1 MPSGHT
7 PSASIVLS
15 ITASL
20 NGGWK
25 LLHRAHAPL
34 RNCVAHVP
42 DQEHCEQLETELA
55 ALRLDLGA
63 ERSRVG
69 DHAAQLQKAREEA
82 QEAVAALS
90 SAKTEAQNKA
100 DLAERWAQAIC
111 LIVLLK
117 TCTIFAARCTMAL
130 CDLDS

>member
-1 MPSGHT
+1 M
-7 PSASIVLS
+7 
-15 ITASL
+15 
-20 NGGWK
+20 
-25 LLHRAHAPL
+25 APYAPV

-42 DQEHCEQLETELA
+42 DQERCEQLETELA

-82 QEAVAALS
+82 REAAAALS
-90 SAKTEAQNKA
+90 SAKTEVQENA

-111 LIVLLK
+111 LIVLLME
-117 TCTIFAARCTMAL
+117 CTTFAARWTMASF
-130 CDLDS
+130 DLDF